1 MQYKKEDSEK
11 GKNYKKIK
19 KTIRITEEL
28 NTKAEADAKRMGKSF
43 NAYLCDVLGG
53 KRLENFKNKAS
64 IASKLCWY
72 RRLVNE
78 LPNDNMKKI
87 LQDWGDGMWLLLK

>member
-11 GKNYKKIK
+11 IK
-19 KTIRITEEL
+19 KTIRITKEL

-53 KRLENFKNKAS
+53 KKVEDFKNKAL

>member
-1 MQYKKEDSEK
+1 MQYIKEDSEK
-11 GKNYKKIK
+11 GKDHKKIK
-19 KTIRITEEL
+19 KTIRITQEL
-28 NTKAEADAKRMGKSF
+28 NTKAEADAKRVGKSF
-43 NAYLCDVLGG
+43 NAYLCDILEE
-53 KRLENFKNKAS
+53 KRVVDFNNKAL

-78 LPNDNMKKI
+78 LPNDNMKRI